1 MTDPANI
8 CQRFGP
14 PGYSCPNAPTSLRVG
29 GRYRIEMINDKE
41 SKPFYSNRIYTE
53 IARPT
58 RLVFT
63 WSWEQTSH
71 DGGDSLVSI
80 DLSEAEGKTC
90 LSLRHE
96 GLPD

>member
-1 MTDPANI
+1 M
-8 CQRFGP
+8 
-14 PGYSCPNAPTSLRVG
+14 
-29 GRYRIEMINDKE
+29 
-41 SKPFYSNRIYTE
+41 
-53 IARPT
+53 
-58 RLVFT
+58 FT